1 VIANHLRGRTDN
13 GVKNHWNSIMK
24 KRLQPFTDKLNQI
37 LLSEDINSI
46 KNDLEKEL
54 ILQIK
59 EKEIKLVSEHK
70 P

>member
-1 VIANHLRGRTDN
+1 
-13 GVKNHWNSIMK
+13 MK